1 MVIDTA
7 FLSTL
12 PNEGFLEFDYVSTTR
27 PPPPPPPAP
36 ETADDNLDNFSIATP
51 PLVDS
56 PAPGGHAQG
65 WNDVDE
71 PLLNEAAL
79 HTKNE
84 LHAMNDLQQPSW
96 GALSGEGEE
105 GVNPNHDHD
114 LVFGPSFVNI
124 SDEQFA
130 SLLEALGMASHRKLT
145 LPAEVLYTLLEL
157 HLAVAKYYFT
167 VHQVLAIVYSFDQED
182 HSSQAK
188 VNISSFSFP
197 LLSSIQSILFL
208 PRYSTCSTYE
218 MISYTMQ

>member
-1 MVIDTA
+1 MVIDAA

-27 PPPPPPPAP
+27 PPPPAPPAP
-36 ETADDNLDNFSIATP
+36 ETSDDNLDNFSIATP
-51 PLVDS
+51 PLGDS

-71 PLLNEAAL
+71 PLLNEAL

-84 LHAMNDLQQPSW
+84 LHSMNDLQQPSW

-105 GVNPNHDHD
+105 GVNPNQHHD

-124 SDEQFA
+124 SDDQFA

-167 VHQVLAIVYSFDQED
+167 VHQVLAIIYSFDQED

-188 VNISSFSFP
+188 VITSSFPFP
-197 LLSSIQSILFL
+197 FLNSIHLFL
-208 PRYSTCSTYE
+208 PSRFN
-218 MISYTMQ
+218 MLNI